1 MLLLK
6 LYKLG
11 IINSYSLLSSSKYI
25 KLYPTY
31 FQQLPYSSSIRSI
44 SRGLKSF
51 SISIKGLHLLKQ
63 SLGSTLVLIET
74 PKGILTLAE
83 SLKKNVSGKII
94 LIVN

>member
-1 MLLLK
+1 MT
-6 LYKLG
+6 G
-11 IINSYSLLSSSKYI
+11 FSAAI
-25 KLYPTY
+25 
-31 FQQLPYSSSIRSI
+31 QLVTWLPWFLVPIFTKKSAKNTL
-44 SRGLKSF
+44 LKSF